1 MSLKRKFKAE
11 RAPLVSDTEVRKLK
25 EKFGHTKQSKAI
37 RVSSSVSRKP
47 SSQPFVSA
55 FPYMQCIKSLL
66 ATDWAASFFYTKGHM
81 YWRGFNIC
89 GSPCCCTTKWVSKD
103 ASRHDHCQR
112 PHGTNILLE
121 TTWNYGGDA
130 SRRRSQEISFLK
142 DAIYCK
148 YSKTL
153 ERHLDMG

>member
-66 ATDWAASFFYTKGHM
+66 ATAWAASFFLPKD
-81 YWRGFNIC
+81 IC
-89 GSPCCCTTKWVSKD
+89 IGEDSTSVEAHVAVLQSEFRKMRPDMTTVKD
-103 ASRHDHCQR
+103 RMVRTFS
-112 PHGTNILLE
+112 
-121 TTWNYGGDA
+121 W
-130 SRRRSQEISFLK
+130 RRREIMEGMPVEDVLKKYPFLK
-142 DAIYCK
+142 MPSIVSTAK
-148 YSKTL
+148 
-153 ERHLDMG
+153 HLNVI